1 MLPWVPS
8 PLLLHADAGVHVK
21 LLGRPSDLRLA
32 LATTSMLQAEW
43 RAFIIELS
51 SYR

>member
-1 MLPWVPS
+1 MMPWPLI
-8 PLLLHADAGVHVK
+8 PLLPHADAGVHVK
-21 LLGRPSDLRLA
+21 LLDRPSDLRSA